1 MREIKFRYW
10 DLEYKDWVELP
21 ALIGDYQA
29 DSYRTYSDPFPMSSF
44 MNGEYQ
50 ERLTDGLLVIQQY
63 TGLKDQN
70 GVEIYEGD
78 IVEWGMSLDQIN
90 PFPKLRYVEFCE
102 RQLIYKVV
110 EVGDLPSSLDYLYEA
125 APMSTRWCRVVG
137 SIHENPE
144 LIEQWVEN

>member
-1 MREIKFRYW
+1 MRELKFKFW
-10 DLEYKDWVELP
+10 CKGTSENANFNKKGWW
-21 ALIGDYQA
+21 
-29 DSYRTYSDPFPMSSF
+29 SYPNF
-44 MNGEYQ
+44 
-50 ERLTDGLLVIQQY
+50 LLNKYYGNLDIFESPDFVACQY
-63 TGLKDQN
+63 TGLKDKN

-78 IVEWGMSLDQIN
+78 IVEWGMSLDQN
-90 PFPKLRYVEFCE
+90 KTFPRLRYVEFCE

-144 LIEQWVEN
+144 LIEQ